1 MEANAYYDSL
11 LLLNIVR
18 TGAIVIVAYQILQC
32 DAEHVL
38 PIKIKIL
45 SSSYKSGVYTALH

>member
-18 TGAIVIVAYQILQC
+18 TGAIVIVAYQSLQC